1 MRRAARILA
10 ATFAL
15 SLSWPLAVQA
25 QQDGPIVTGKP
36 IIVDPA
42 EGPAYDAASSF
53 DDPALKASALTDFAR
68 QYPLSARKL
77 EALRQAMAIY
87 QKLADTTNLE
97 PSARRVLEA
106 EPKDVQALALV
117 VYLER
122 TRAQD
127 MKEGPARAALA
138 KQAADDANRG
148 LTALDAWAAPSGMSA
163 EDAGFMRNK
172 LSSVFHGALG
182 FDRLVHADYAVAR
195 YYYVKAVQA
204 DPSDVQ
210 TDYQFAIVALRAKP
224 LDPEGFWWAARA
236 YALAGRAGAL
246 GTQSTIDALARASY
260 SRYHGSEDGWSEILI
275 SAAGE
280 STPPAGFTVAPPPTP
295 AETAVQAVRDNDP
308 GDLTV
313 PDWEFVLSQKDA
325 SAANKTAADRVW
337 AAIMA
342 KQAAGAGRMTL
353 PMQVLGANRGYL
365 DGAITDDNRKAG
377 HSDLRVELASQSAA
391 LPAIG
396 SVVSV
401 TGVVVRYV
409 AEPFAFTMQKA
420 QIAAQ

>member
-15 SLSWPLAVQA
+15 ALSWPLIVQA
-25 QQDGPIVTGKP
+25 QDGPVVTGKP
-36 IIVDPA
+36 TLVDPSEVA
-42 EGPAYDAASSF
+42 AYNAASGLA
-53 DDPALKASALTDFAR
+53 DPALKASALTDFIR

-77 EALRQAMAIY
+77 EAARQAMAIY
-87 QKLADTTNLE
+87 QKLGDTTNLE

-148 LTALDAWAAPSGMSA
+148 LTALDGWAAPTGTSA
-163 EDAGFMRNK
+163 EDAAFMRNK

-182 FDRLVHADYAVAR
+182 FDRLAHADYSIAR

-204 DPSDVQ
+204 DPTDVQ

-236 YALAGRAGAL
+236 YALAGQAGAAA
-246 GTQSTIDALARASY
+246 TQSTIDALARGSY
-260 SRYHGSEDGWSEILI
+260 SRYHGSEDGWSELLI
-275 SAAGE
+275 EAAGE
-280 STPPAGFTVAPPPTP
+280 STPPAGFTVAPAPT
-295 AETAVQAVRDNDP
+295 AADTAVQAVRDNDP
-308 GDLTV
+308 ADLTL
-313 PDWEFVLSQKDA
+313 PDWEFVLAQRDA
-325 SAANKTAADRVW
+325 SPANKTAADRVW

-365 DGAITDDNRKAG
+365 DGAITDDNRKSG

-420 QIAAQ
+420 QISAQ